1 MEWLNSVW
9 NLLTTENEFVTNILL
24 APSSFIEAWLLFKI
38 STSILQI
45 HTNQKQKIIYIVLL
59 GFNSILTEFLIKNP
73 YNVLAN
79 YLIMLIIIKSV
90 LHTNKVN
97 TLLSLIL
104 PTAIFA
110 LINILILKP
119 LLLIFELTSKEALHI
134 PLYQLLYNSF
144 LYIFVYFSIKLVNYR
159 KVYITFKENFSKHNK
174 KIIFLNLIFG
184 FFTICIQLTITAFYT
199 DILPIYLTFLSFISL
214 LAYFFISIFSLTRIV
229 KLQITTRNLENAEQY
244 NNTLSFLYDN
254 VKAFKHDF
262 DNIVFTIGGFI
273 NTNDM
278 SGLKKYYES
287 LEKDC
292 ERVNNIALLNPQLIN
307 NAGIYNLLTAKYQKA
322 LANNVEIQ
330 LDFFFDLEKLHMPV
344 YEFSRILGI
353 LIDNAIEA
361 ASTTTNKIVKITFRD
376 TPNANTQIIKIK
388 NTFNNL
394 NIDTNKIFEKGFT
407 DKKNH
412 SGIGLWEVKQI
423 LKRNNNIKL
432 LTSSDNNNFT
442 QTLEIYY

>member
-1 MEWLNSVW
+1 M
-9 NLLTTENEFVTNILL
+9 
-24 APSSFIEAWLLFKI
+24 
-38 STSILQI
+38 
-45 HTNQKQKIIYIVLL
+45 
-59 GFNSILTEFLIKNP
+59 
-73 YNVLAN
+73 
-79 YLIMLIIIKSV
+79 
-90 LHTNKVN
+90 
-97 TLLSLIL
+97 
-104 PTAIFA
+104 
-110 LINILILKP
+110 
-119 LLLIFELTSKEALHI
+119 
-134 PLYQLLYNSF
+134 
-144 LYIFVYFSIKLVNYR
+144 
-159 KVYITFKENFSKHNK
+159 
-174 KIIFLNLIFG
+174 
-184 FFTICIQLTITAFYT
+184 
-199 DILPIYLTFLSFISL
+199 
-214 LAYFFISIFSLTRIV
+214 AYFFISIFSLTRIV